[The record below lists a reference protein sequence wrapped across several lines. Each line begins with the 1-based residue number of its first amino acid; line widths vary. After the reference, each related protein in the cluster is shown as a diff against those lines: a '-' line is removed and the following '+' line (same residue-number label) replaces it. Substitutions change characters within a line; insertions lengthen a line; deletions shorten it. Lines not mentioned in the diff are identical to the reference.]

1 MCIRGGTV
9 PCDVPLVF
17 RPKHFGCSFLLG
29 RYGFWVVG
37 FGVVVGRG
45 VVGLIVWTL
54 VVACGGV
61 CESHNVLLSVVGDC
75 GLIGRCDVFF
85 FFFFPLSP
93 CMFSCGRAIQGVGIE
108 DHRRLPLYILCMCS
122 YRLGLV

>member
-1 MCIRGGTV
+1 MIVCIRGGTV

-17 RPKHFGCSFLLG
+17 GPKHFGCSFLLG

-54 VVACGGV
+54 FVVCGGV

-75 GLIGRCDVFF
+75 GLTGRCDVFF
-85 FFFFPLSP
+85 SSLSP
-93 CMFSCGRAIQGVGIE
+93 CTISCGRAIQGVGIE
-108 DHRRLPLYILCMCS
+108 DHRRTPLYTLYMWS
-122 YRLGLV
+122 YRLGLG